1 MMMIII
7 IIIRSSSHGSTSEM
21 AAAVR
26 YRDPELRPGYSYSDL
41 HSDYHP
47 EEDPEYYCEWHLAIL
62 RVSSESFSRSECHL
76 LCRGGGNDSFS
87 QVFLRYFAF

>member
-47 EEDPEYYCEWHLAIL
+47 EEDPEYYCE
-62 RVSSESFSRSECHL
+62 
-76 LCRGGGNDSFS
+76 
-87 QVFLRYFAF
+87 

>member
-1 MMMIII
+1 MMIVIII
-7 IIIRSSSHGSTSEM
+7 IIIPRSSSHGSTSEM

-47 EEDPEYYCEWHLAIL
+47 EEDPEYYCE
-62 RVSSESFSRSECHL
+62 
-76 LCRGGGNDSFS
+76 
-87 QVFLRYFAF
+87 

>member
-1 MMMIII
+1 MGVNINKAHPINYLVRVSASKIIL
-7 IIIRSSSHGSTSEM
+7 IRSSSHGSTSEM

-47 EEDPEYYCEWHLAIL
+47 EEDPEYYCE
-62 RVSSESFSRSECHL
+62 
-76 LCRGGGNDSFS
+76 
-87 QVFLRYFAF
+87 